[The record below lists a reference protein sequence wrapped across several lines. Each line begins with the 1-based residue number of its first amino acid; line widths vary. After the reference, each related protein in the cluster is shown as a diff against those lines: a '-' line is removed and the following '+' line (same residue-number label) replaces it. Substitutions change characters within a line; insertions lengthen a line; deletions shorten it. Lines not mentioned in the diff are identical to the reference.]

1 MRFVRLETE
10 ALRREVM
17 PFGSL
22 PCVTVRRKKDLS
34 HRIELHKAR
43 DPRGPRGSSFGH
55 TDPDP
60 TGTDRLR
67 RGRSLRARRCR

>member
-1 MRFVRLETE
+1 MRFVRLENGSSAPRSDAVWKS
-10 ALRREVM
+10 ALCNRA
-17 PFGSL
+17 P
-22 PCVTVRRKKDLS
+22 KKDLS